1 MMTIKTNQEYA
12 SLVPQLSKEEYESLK
27 QSIKENG
34 LWVPIV
40 VNNDGVILDGHHR
53 YKACQELGVKIEP
66 YKMVRKEDFAD
77 KLHEKMFVIDCNLTR
92 RQLNNF
98 QRTELALKSK
108 SILEEIVKQNES
120 QGGKGDRNLTPLG
133 RVDEQIGQRAGVS
146 RDTVRKVEK
155 IAEKASEEVK
165 QSLRAGQMSIN
176 EAIKQINEKDQWLQ
190 IEKELQKLKL
200 KLGNAI
206 KELHKADKK
215 FDELS
220 REQLNRPK
228 LTEEQLAN
236 MSKHE
241 REAPIRELLDLF
253 SKKLEKYLDVCKA
266 SASMKFFIKYRIE
279 QNNNIEFVI
288 SETLKEMEQLNLD
301 KENISGSGGVRFWA
315 RRAIEAIL
323 LAAAAENNIADGPK
337 YIKNSEMIQNQLQ
350 MLTQ

>member
-1 MMTIKTNQEYA
+1 MTMMIKTNQEYA
-12 SLVPQLSKEEYESLK
+12 SLVPELSKEEYESLK

-34 LWVPIV
+34 LWFPIV
-40 VNNDGVILDGHHR
+40 VNKDGVILDGHHR
-53 YKACQELGVKIEP
+53 YKACQELGIKIEP
-66 YKMVRKEDFAD
+66 YKMVRKEDFPD
-77 KLHEKMFVIDCNLTR
+77 KPHEKMFVIDCNLTR

-108 SILEEIVKQNES
+108 PILEEIVKQNES

-176 EAIKQINEKDQWLQ
+176 EAIKQINEKEQWLQ
-190 IEKELQKLKL
+190 IEKELQILKL
-200 KLGNAI
+200 KLENAI
-206 KELHKADKK
+206 EELDKADKK

-220 REQLNRPK
+220 VEQLNRPK

-253 SKKLEKYLDVCKA
+253 IKKLHKYLDVCKA
-266 SASMKFFIKYRIE
+266 SASLKFF
-279 QNNNIEFVI
+279 
-288 SETLKEMEQLNLD
+288 
-301 KENISGSGGVRFWA
+301 
-315 RRAIEAIL
+315 
-323 LAAAAENNIADGPK
+323 
-337 YIKNSEMIQNQLQ
+337 
-350 MLTQ
+350 

>member
-1 MMTIKTNQEYA
+1 MMIKTNQEYA
-12 SLVPQLSKEEYESLK
+12 SLVPQLSTEEYESLK

-40 VNNDGVILDGHHR
+40 VNKDGVILDGHHR
-53 YKACQELGVKIEP
+53 YKACQELGIKEP
-66 YKMVRKEDFAD
+66 YKTVTKEDFPD
-77 KLHEKMFVIDCNLTR
+77 KPHEKMFVIDCNLTR

-120 QGGKGDRNLTPLG
+120 HGGKGDRNLTPLG
-133 RVDEQIGQRAGVS
+133 RVDEQIAQRAGVS

-165 QSLRAGQMSIN
+165 QSLRAGKMSIN
-176 EAIKQINEKDQWLQ
+176 EAIKRLHEID
-190 IEKELQKLKL
+190 KELQIHKL

-206 KELHKADKK
+206 KELDKADKK

-220 REQLNRPK
+220 AEQQLNRTK
-228 LTEEQLAN
+228 LTEGQIAK

-241 REAPIRELLDLF
+241 REAPTRELLDLF
-253 SKKLEKYLDVCKA
+253 GKKLDKYLDVCKA
-266 SASMKFFIKYRIE
+266 AASRKFFVKYRIK
-279 QNNNIEFVI
+279 QNNNIEFVL
-288 SETLKEMEQLNLD
+288 SEVLKEMEELDLD
-301 KENISGSGGVRFWA
+301 KENGGVHLWA
-315 RRAIEAIL
+315 RKAFEAML
-323 LAAAAENNIADGPK
+323 LAAAAENNIADGDK
-337 YIKNSEMIQNQLQ
+337 YIKNSKVIQSQLQ

>member
-1 MMTIKTNQEYA
+1 MMIKTNQEYA

-53 YKACQELGVKIEP
+53 YKACQELEIKEP
-66 YKMVRKEDFAD
+66 YETVTKEFED

-176 EAIKQINEKDQWLQ
+176 EAIKLIRDEERLLQ
-190 IEKELQKLKL
+190 IYKELQILKL
-200 KLGNAI
+200 KLDDAI
-206 KELHKADKK
+206 KELDKADKE

-220 REQLNRPK
+220 IEQLNRPK
-228 LTEEQLAN
+228 LTEGQLAKL
-236 MSKHE
+236 SKHE
-241 REAPIRELLDLF
+241 REAPIRELLDLLG
-253 SKKLEKYLDVCKA
+253 KKLDKYLDVCKA
-266 SASMKFFIKYRIE
+266 SASMKFFKKYRIE

-288 SETLKEMEQLNLD
+288 SETLKEMEELDLD
-301 KENISGSGGVRFWA
+301 KESGDSVHFWT
-315 RRAIEAIL
+315 RRAFEAML
-323 LAAAAENNIADGPK
+323 LAAAAENNIADGVK
-337 YIKNSEMIQNQLQ
+337 YIKNSKMIQNQLQ

>member
-1 MMTIKTNQEYA
+1 MMIKTNQEYS
-12 SLVPQLSKEEYESLK
+12 SLVPQLSTEEYESLK

-40 VNNDGVILDGHHR
+40 VNKDGVILDGHHR
-53 YKACQELGVKIEP
+53 YKACQELGIKEP
-66 YKMVRKEDFAD
+66 YKTVTKEDFPD
-77 KLHEKMFVIDCNLTR
+77 KPHEKMFVIDCNLTR

-120 QGGKGDRNLTPLG
+120 HGGKGDRNLTPLG

-165 QSLRAGQMSIN
+165 QSLRAGKMSIN
-176 EAIKQINEKDQWLQ
+176 EAIKRIHEEERWHEID
-190 IEKELQKLKL
+190 KELQIHKL

-206 KELHKADKK
+206 KELDKADKE

-220 REQLNRPK
+220 VEQLNRPK
-228 LTEEQLAN
+228 LTEGQIAK

-241 REAPIRELLDLF
+241 REAATRELLDLF
-253 SKKLEKYLDVCKA
+253 DKQLDKYLDVWKA
-266 SASMKFFIKYRIE
+266 AASMKFFMKYRIE

-288 SETLKEMEQLNLD
+288 SETLKEMRELDLD
-301 KENISGSGGVRFWA
+301 KENGGVHFWA
-315 RRAIEAIL
+315 RRAFETML
-323 LAAAAENNIADGPK
+323 LAAAAENNIADGLK
-337 YIKNSEMIQNQLQ
+337 YIKNSKMIRNQLQ

>member
-53 YKACQELGVKIEP
+53 YKACQELGIKIEP
-66 YKMVRKEDFAD
+66 YETVTKEFED

-92 RQLNNF
+92 RQLNDF

-108 SILEEIVKQNES
+108 PILEEIVKQNES

-176 EAIKQINEKDQWLQ
+176 EAIKLIREEEQWLQ
-190 IEKELQKLKL
+190 IEKELQILKL
-200 KLGNAI
+200 KLENAI
-206 KELHKADKK
+206 KELDNADKK

-220 REQLNRPK
+220 IEQLNRPK
-228 LTEEQLAN
+228 LTEEQLAK

-253 SKKLEKYLDVCKA
+253 IKKLHKYLDVCKA
-266 SASMKFFIKYRIE
+266 SASLKFFIKYRIE
-279 QNNNIEFVI
+279 QNNNIEFVM
-288 SETLKEMEQLNLD
+288 SETLKEMEELNLD
-301 KENISGSGGVRFWA
+301 KENISGSGGVRFWT

-350 MLTQ
+350 MLT

>member
-53 YKACQELGVKIEP
+53 YKACQELGIKIEP
-66 YKMVRKEDFAD
+66 YKMVRKEDFPD

-92 RQLNNF
+92 RQLNDF

-108 SILEEIVKQNES
+108 PILEEIVKQNES

-176 EAIKQINEKDQWLQ
+176 EAIKQINEKEQWLQ
-190 IEKELQKLKL
+190 IDKELQIHKLKL
-200 KLGNAI
+200 DKAI
-206 KELHKADKK
+206 KELHKADNE

-220 REQLNRPK
+220 REQLNRPR
-228 LTEEQLAN
+228 LTEEQLAK

-253 SKKLEKYLDVCKA
+253 SKTLEKYLDVCKA
-266 SASMKFFIKYRIE
+266 AASMKFFKKYRIE

-288 SETLKEMEQLNLD
+288 SETLKEMEELNLD
-301 KENISGSGGVRFWA
+301 KENISGSGGVRFWT

-350 MLTQ
+350 MLT